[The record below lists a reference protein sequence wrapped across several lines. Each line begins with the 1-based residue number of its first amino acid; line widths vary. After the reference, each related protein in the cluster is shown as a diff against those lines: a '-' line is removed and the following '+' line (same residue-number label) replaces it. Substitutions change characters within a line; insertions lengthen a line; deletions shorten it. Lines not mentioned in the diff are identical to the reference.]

1 MQVAPEPFHVVG
13 RICCDSEGRLN
24 SKSVV
29 LQGSQDVCLGR
40 AIPLDAIKMSDYPLF
55 PGQIVAAEVTNPSG
69 KKLVATNFYS
79 DASCQKPTSRI
90 RINEKEELQI
100 VVACGP
106 YTTTDNL
113 SYEPLEDL
121 LRYIENQKPHLVI
134 LCGPFVDARHDIIDG
149 CR

>member
-1 MQVAPEPFHVVG
+1 MQV
-13 RICCDSEGRLN
+13 
-24 SKSVV
+24 
-29 LQGSQDVCLGR
+29 
-40 AIPLDAIKMSDYPLF
+40 
-55 PGQIVAAEVTNPSG
+55 
-69 KKLVATNFYS
+69 
-79 DASCQKPTSRI
+79 
-90 RINEKEELQI
+90 